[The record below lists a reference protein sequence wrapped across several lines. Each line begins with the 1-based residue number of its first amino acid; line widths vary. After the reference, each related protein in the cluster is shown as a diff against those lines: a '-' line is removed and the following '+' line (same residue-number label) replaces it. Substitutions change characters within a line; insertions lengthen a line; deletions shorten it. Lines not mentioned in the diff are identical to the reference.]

1 MLFRHGFRG
10 ELKNMKKTSEY
21 RKEML
26 REMQQLRAGNST
38 VNQAKAVAQ
47 LGNAITQS
55 IIAEAQVLRIQ
66 ADNNQVKA
74 LGDLEILG
82 NQEDTQEA
90 AR

>member
-1 MLFRHGFRG
+1 
-10 ELKNMKKTSEY
+10 MKKTSEY

-66 ADNNQVKA
+66 ADNKQVKA

>member
-1 MLFRHGFRG
+1 
-10 ELKNMKKTSEY
+10 MKKTSEY
-21 RKEML
+21 RREML

-66 ADNNQVKA
+66 CDNKSVQR

-82 NQEDTQEA
+82 RSDSEK
-90 AR
+90 

>member
-1 MLFRHGFRG
+1 
-10 ELKNMKKTSEY
+10 MKKTSEY

-66 ADNNQVKA
+66 ADNKQVKA
-74 LGDLEILG
+74 LGDLNILG
-82 NQEDTQEA
+82 NQEDTTP
-90 AR
+90 

>member
-1 MLFRHGFRG
+1 V
-10 ELKNMKKTSEY
+10 KKTSEY
-21 RKEML
+21 RREML

-66 ADNNQVKA
+66 CDNKSVQR

-82 NQEDTQEA
+82 RSDSEK
-90 AR
+90 

>member
-1 MLFRHGFRG
+1 
-10 ELKNMKKTSEY
+10 
-21 RKEML
+21 
-26 REMQQLRAGNST
+26 MQQLRAGNST

-66 ADNNQVKA
+66 CDNKSVQR

-82 NQEDTQEA
+82 RSDSEK
-90 AR
+90 

>member
-1 MLFRHGFRG
+1 
-10 ELKNMKKTSEY
+10 MKKTAEY

-66 ADNNQVKA
+66 SENKSVRR

-82 NQEDTQEA
+82 NDDEE
-90 AR
+90 

>member
-1 MLFRHGFRG
+1 
-10 ELKNMKKTSEY
+10 MKKTSEY

-26 REMQQLRAGNST
+26 REMQQLRVGNST

-66 ADNNQVKA
+66 ADNKQVKA

-82 NQEDTQEA
+82 NQEDTQEETT
-90 AR
+90 